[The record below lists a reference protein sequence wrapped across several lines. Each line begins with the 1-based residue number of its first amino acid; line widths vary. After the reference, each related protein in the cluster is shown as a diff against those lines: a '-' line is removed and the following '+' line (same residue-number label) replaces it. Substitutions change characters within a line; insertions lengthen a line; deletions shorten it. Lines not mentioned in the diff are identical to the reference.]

1 MAFKAVTA
9 AVPSILFDT
18 GFSLWNSWGF
28 FKSYGLAWGSS
39 YLSGCFGSQRSEGRN
54 VRGDRCVF
62 VPTLLVLS
70 SKPSI
75 AGYNFAF
82 VPGPQLRIVWFP
94 QLHSINHVPS
104 IVEIQYPL
112 FDQSETLAAPFY
124 DLIAGSSIP
133 TPTGDD
139 IIQGWCDLQLRTV
152 DHCEHDFLHASQPI
166 LSLLRAFIIRGWHML
181 LSVRL

>member
-1 MAFKAVTA
+1 MRIVAFKAVTA

-28 FKSYGLAWGSS
+28 FKSYGLVWGSC
-39 YLSGCFGSQRSEGRN
+39 YLSGCFGSQRSEGRD

-82 VPGPQLRIVWFP
+82 VPGPQPRIVWFP

-104 IVEIQYPL
+104 IVEIQYSL
-112 FDQSETLAAPFY
+112 FDQSETLPHLSMISLPVLQYQHPPEMTSFK
-124 DLIAGSSIP
+124 AGVIYN
-133 TPTGDD
+133 
-139 IIQGWCDLQLRTV
+139 
-152 DHCEHDFLHASQPI
+152 
-166 LSLLRAFIIRGWHML
+166 
-181 LSVRL
+181 